1 MDLPNLKAE
10 RLYQKI
16 STLLIGLIKDGTF
29 GQGVALPAERELA
42 KQLGVGRSSVREAL
56 IALEIAGWVE
66 IRTGTGVFVR
76 QPDETRAQTTAAE
89 AAADAEFNA
98 ADLLAAR
105 AVIEGEIAAL
115 AAKNGTDTQREALAR
130 NIGMLEAQSVN
141 NAAFL
146 DEDKRFHLL
155 ISEMTGNAVLTEVMT
170 VLWNKR
176 YSPMFTHLE
185 TFYADKHIPAA
196 MNADH
201 RRIGEA
207 ILNRDARAAKN
218 AMRAHLRHV
227 HHKLFADTQ
236 YEDAC
241 KDAG

>member
-56 IALEIAGWVE
+56 IAMEIAGWVE

-76 QPDETRAQTTAAE
+76 QPDETRVETAAP
-89 AAADAEFNA
+89 DAEFSA

-115 AAKNGTDTQREALAR
+115 AAKNGTEVQREALAR
-130 NIGMLEAQSVN
+130 NISMLEAQSVN

-207 ILNRDARAAKN
+207 ILKRDARAAKN

-227 HHKLFADTQ
+227 HHKLFADSPDG
-236 YEDAC
+236 DA
-241 KDAG
+241 A

>member
-1 MDLPNLKAE
+1 MEWPSLKTE

-16 STLLIGLIKDGTF
+16 STLLIAHIKDGTF
-29 GQGVALPAERELA
+29 QRGQALPAERELA
-42 KQLGVGRSSVREAL
+42 KQLGVGRSSIREAL

-66 IRTGTGVFVR
+66 IRVGNGVFVR
-76 QPDETRAQTTAAE
+76 QPDEAVTESAE
-89 AAADAEFNA
+89 TEGEISA
-98 ADLLAAR
+98 ADLLDAR

-115 AAKNGTDTQREALAR
+115 AAKNGTDAQRVALAQV
-130 NIGMLEAQSVN
+130 ISMLEAQSVN

-155 ISEMTGNAVLTEVMT
+155 ISEMTGNPVLTEVMT
-170 VLWNKR
+170 FLWNKR

-185 TFYADKHIPAA
+185 TFYADEHIPIA

-207 ILNRDARAAKN
+207 ILNRDARAARN
-218 AMRAHLRHV
+218 GMRAHLRNV
-227 HHKLFADTQ
+227 HRRLFAD
-236 YEDAC
+236 EPRRSSPAS
-241 KDAG
+241 A

>member
-29 GQGVALPAERELA
+29 GQGAALPAERELA
-42 KQLGVGRSSVREAL
+42 RQLGVGRSSVREAL

-66 IRTGTGVFVR
+66 IRTGIGVFVR
-76 QPDETRAQTTAAE
+76 LPDESRGE
-89 AAADAEFNA
+89 PAAADAEFSA

-115 AAKNGTDTQREALAR
+115 AAKNGTDAQREALAL

-155 ISEMTGNAVLTEVMT
+155 ISEMTGNAVLTDVMT

-227 HHKLFADTQ
+227 HHKLFADSP
-236 YEDAC
+236 DSGA
-241 KDAG
+241 A

>member
-1 MDLPNLKAE
+1 MDLPSLKAE

-16 STLLIGLIKDGTF
+16 STLLIGLIKNGTF

-76 QPDETRAQTTAAE
+76 QPDETRAEATGADA
-89 AAADAEFNA
+89 AAADAEFSA

-105 AVIEGEIAAL
+105 ALFEGEIAAL
-115 AAKNGTDTQREALAR
+115 AAKNGTDVQREALAR

-201 RRIGEA
+201 RRIGGA

-227 HHKLFADTQ
+227 HQKLFADSPDGDT
-236 YEDAC
+236 
-241 KDAG
+241 G

>member
-16 STLLIGLIKDGTF
+16 SALLIGLIKDGTF

-56 IALEIAGWVE
+56 VALEIAGWVE

-76 QPDETRAQTTAAE
+76 QPDETRAEPAG
-89 AAADAEFNA
+89 ADAEFSA

-115 AAKNGTDTQREALAR
+115 AAKNGTDAQREALAR
-130 NIGMLEAQSVN
+130 TIGMLEAQSVN

-146 DEDKRFHLL
+146 DEDRRFHLL
-155 ISEMTGNAVLTEVMT
+155 ISEMTGNAVLTEMMT

-227 HHKLFADTQ
+227 HHKLFADSPEGQ
-236 YEDAC
+236 P
-241 KDAG
+241 G

>member
-16 STLLIGLIKDGTF
+16 STLLTGLIKDGTF
-29 GQGVALPAERELA
+29 AQGVALPAERELA

-76 QPDETRAQTTAAE
+76 QPDATRAE
-89 AAADAEFNA
+89 PAAADAEFSA

-115 AAKNGTDTQREALAR
+115 AAKNGTDVQREALTR
-130 NIGMLEAQSVN
+130 NINMLEAQSVN

-201 RRIGEA
+201 RKIGEA

-227 HHKLFADTQ
+227 HHKLFADSPDG
-236 YEDAC
+236 DA
-241 KDAG
+241 A

>member
-29 GQGVALPAERELA
+29 GQGAALPAERELA

-76 QPDETRAQTTAAE
+76 QPDESRAE
-89 AAADAEFNA
+89 SAAADAEFSA

-115 AAKNGTDTQREALAR
+115 AAKNGTDAQREALAR

-155 ISEMTGNAVLTEVMT
+155 ISEMTGNAVLTDVMT

-207 ILNRDARAAKN
+207 ILKRDARAAKN

-227 HHKLFADTQ
+227 HHKLFADSP
-236 YEDAC
+236 ESGGA
-241 KDAG
+241 

>member
-1 MDLPNLKAE
+1 MELPSLKAE

-16 STLLIGLIKDGTF
+16 STLVIALIKDGTF
-29 GQGVALPAERELA
+29 KQGQALPAERELA

-76 QPDETRAQTTAAE
+76 QPDEVRIESALI
-89 AAADAEFNA
+89 DAEFSA
-98 ADLLAAR
+98 TDLLFAR

-115 AAKNGTDTQREALAR
+115 AAKNGTEAQREDLAR

-146 DEDKRFHLL
+146 EEDKRFHLL

-185 TFYADKHIPAA
+185 TFYADEHIPVA

-218 AMRAHLRHV
+218 AMRAHLRNV
-227 HHKLFADTQ
+227 HRRLFADAP
-236 YEDAC
+236 D
-241 KDAG
+241 DVLPDNG

>member
-1 MDLPNLKAE
+1 MELPSLKAE

-16 STLLIGLIKDGTF
+16 STLLIGFIKDGTF
-29 GQGVALPAERELA
+29 QQGQALPAERELS

-76 QPDETRAQTTAAE
+76 HPGE
-89 AAADAEFNA
+89 ARIEPALMDAEFSA
-98 ADLLAAR
+98 ADLLSAR

-115 AAKNGTDTQREALAR
+115 AAKNGTDAQREALAR
-130 NIGMLEAQSVN
+130 TIGMLEAQSVN

-185 TFYADKHIPAA
+185 TFYADENIPVAL
-196 MNADH
+196 NADH

-218 AMRAHLRHV
+218 AMRAHLRNV
-227 HHKLFADTQ
+227 HHTLFADSP
-236 YEDAC
+236 DGAPP
-241 KDAG
+241 DNG

>member
-1 MDLPNLKAE
+1 MNLPMDLPSLKSE

-16 STLLIGLIKDGTF
+16 SSLLIALIEDGTYAP
-29 GQGVALPAERELA
+29 GQALPAERDLA

-56 IALEIAGWVE
+56 IAMEIAGRVE

-76 QPDETRAQTTAAE
+76 EPE
-89 AAADAEFNA
+89 AARAEPSGEAEFSA
-98 ADLLAAR
+98 ADLLSAR
-105 AVIEGEIAAL
+105 ALIEGKIAAL
-115 AAKNGTDTQREALAR
+115 AARHGTDKQRRALTR
-130 NIGMLEAQSVN
+130 IIDKLETQSVH

-146 DEDKRFHLL
+146 DEDKRFHLH
-155 ISEMTGNAVLTEVMT
+155 ISDMTGNPVLTEVMT

-185 TFYADKHIPAA
+185 TFYADADIPIA

-201 RRIGEA
+201 RKIGEA

-218 AMRAHLRHV
+218 AMRAHLRNV
-227 HHKLFADTQ
+227 HCRLFADET
-236 YEDAC
+236 A
-241 KDAG
+241 

>member
-1 MDLPNLKAE
+1 MELPSLKAE

-16 STLLIGLIKDGTF
+16 STLLIGFIKDGTF
-29 GQGVALPAERELA
+29 EQGQALPAERELS

-76 QPDETRAQTTAAE
+76 HPGE
-89 AAADAEFNA
+89 ARIEPALMDAEFSA
-98 ADLLAAR
+98 ADLLSAR

-115 AAKNGTDTQREALAR
+115 AAKNGTDAQREALAR
-130 NIGMLEAQSVN
+130 TIGMLEAQSVN

-185 TFYADKHIPAA
+185 TFYADKNIPVAL
-196 MNADH
+196 NADH

-218 AMRAHLRHV
+218 AMRAHLRNV
-227 HHKLFADTQ
+227 HHTLFADSP
-236 YEDAC
+236 DGAPP
-241 KDAG
+241 DNG

>member
-1 MDLPNLKAE
+1 MEWPSLKVE

-16 STLLIGLIKDGTF
+16 STLLMARIKDGSF
-29 GQGVALPAERELA
+29 QPGQALPPERELA
-42 KQLGVGRSSVREAL
+42 KQLGVGRSSIREAL

-66 IRTGTGVFVR
+66 IRTGNGVFVR
-76 QPDETRAQTTAAE
+76 QPDEAEAQTALAAGGTGE
-89 AAADAEFNA
+89 ISAS
-98 ADLLAAR
+98 DLLDAR

-115 AAKNGTDTQREALAR
+115 AAKNGTDAQRVALAQVIR
-130 NIGMLEAQSVN
+130 MLEAQSVN

-155 ISEMTGNAVLTEVMT
+155 ISEMTGNPVLTELMSF
-170 VLWNKR
+170 LWNKR

-185 TFYADKHIPAA
+185 TFYADAHIPVA

-207 ILNRDARAAKN
+207 ILKRDARAAKSG
-218 AMRAHLRHV
+218 MRAHLRNV
-227 HHKLFADTQ
+227 HRRLFAD
-236 YEDAC
+236 
-241 KDAG
+241 

>member
-1 MDLPNLKAE
+1 MELPSLKAE

-29 GQGVALPAERELA
+29 EEGQALPAERELS

-76 QPDETRAQTTAAE
+76 HPDEARIEPALM
-89 AAADAEFNA
+89 DAEFSA
-98 ADLLAAR
+98 ADLLSAR

-115 AAKNGTDTQREALAR
+115 AAKNGTDAQREALAR
-130 NIGMLEAQSVN
+130 TIGMLEAQSVN

-185 TFYADKHIPAA
+185 TFYADANIPVAL
-196 MNADH
+196 NADH

-218 AMRAHLRHV
+218 AMRAHLLNV
-227 HHKLFADTQ
+227 HHKLFADSP
-236 YEDAC
+236 DGAPP
-241 KDAG
+241 DNG

>member
-16 STLLIGLIKDGTF
+16 SALLTGLIKDGTF
-29 GQGVALPAERELA
+29 AQGVALPAERELA

-76 QPDETRAQTTAAE
+76 QPDATRAE
-89 AAADAEFNA
+89 PAAADAEFSA

-115 AAKNGTDTQREALAR
+115 AAKNGTDVQREALTR
-130 NIGMLEAQSVN
+130 NINMLEAQSVN

-201 RRIGEA
+201 RKIGEA

-227 HHKLFADTQ
+227 HHKLFADSPDG
-236 YEDAC
+236 DA
-241 KDAG
+241 A

>member
-16 STLLIGLIKDGTF
+16 STLLTGLIKDGTF
-29 GQGVALPAERELA
+29 AQGVALPAERELA

-76 QPDETRAQTTAAE
+76 QPDATRAE
-89 AAADAEFNA
+89 PAAADAEFSA

-115 AAKNGTDTQREALAR
+115 AAKNGTDAQREALTR
-130 NIGMLEAQSVN
+130 NINMLEAQSVN

-201 RRIGEA
+201 RKIGEA

-227 HHKLFADTQ
+227 HHKLFADSPDG
-236 YEDAC
+236 DA
-241 KDAG
+241 A

>member
-1 MDLPNLKAE
+1 MELPSLKAE

-29 GQGVALPAERELA
+29 EQGQALPAERELA
-42 KQLGVGRSSVREAL
+42 RQLGVGRSSVREAL

-66 IRTGTGVFVR
+66 ICTGNGVFVR
-76 QPDETRAQTTAAE
+76 QPDAARLE
-89 AAADAEFNA
+89 PALPDAAFSA
-98 ADLLAAR
+98 ADLLSAR
-105 AVIEGEIAAL
+105 AVIEGEIAGL
-115 AAKNGTDTQREALAR
+115 AAKNGTDGQREALAR
-130 NIGMLEAQSVN
+130 AIGMMETQSVDY
-141 NAAFL
+141 AAFL

-155 ISEMTGNAVLTEVMT
+155 ISEMTGNPVLTEVVT

-185 TFYADKHIPAA
+185 TFYADEHIPAA

-207 ILNRDARAAKN
+207 ILNSDARAAKN
-218 AMRAHLRHV
+218 AMRAHLRNV
-227 HHKLFADTQ
+227 HRRLFADVPAG
-236 YEDAC
+236 DAPFIA
-241 KDAG
+241 DEG

>member
-29 GQGVALPAERELA
+29 GQGVALPPERELA

-76 QPDETRAQTTAAE
+76 QPDETHAE
-89 AAADAEFNA
+89 PIAPGLSAADAEFSA

-115 AAKNGTDTQREALAR
+115 AAKNGTDAQREALAR

-155 ISEMTGNAVLTEVMT
+155 ISEMTA
-170 VLWNKR
+170 
-176 YSPMFTHLE
+176 
-185 TFYADKHIPAA
+185 
-196 MNADH
+196 
-201 RRIGEA
+201 
-207 ILNRDARAAKN
+207 
-218 AMRAHLRHV
+218 
-227 HHKLFADTQ
+227 TQ
-236 YEDAC
+236 C
-241 KDAG
+241 

>member
-89 AAADAEFNA
+89 AAADAEFSA

-115 AAKNGTDTQREALAR
+115 AAKNGTDAQREALAR

-185 TFYADKHIPAA
+185 TFYADKHITAA

-227 HHKLFADTQ
+227 HHKLFADSPD
-236 YEDAC
+236 EDAC
-241 KDAG
+241 KDVS

>member
-89 AAADAEFNA
+89 AAADAEFSA

-115 AAKNGTDTQREALAR
+115 AAKNGTDAQREALAR

-227 HHKLFADTQ
+227 HHKLFADLPD
-236 YEDAC
+236 EDAC